1 MEQALDV
8 TIISG
13 MSGAGRS
20 EAARVLEDLGFF
32 VIDNLPPALIG
43 KMAELAR
50 GQDRPIRYALVVD
63 VRSGD
68 FLDALSDE
76 MTGLRGDGATVRTLF
91 LDASDDVLVRRYEE
105 TRRRHPLSHSD
116 RVGDGIARERVAL
129 EELKGQADIIVDTSS
144 LNVHQLRDRLHELF
158 DVDGDQGAVRLQ
170 TSIVSFGYKHGLPI
184 DVDMVLDCRFLPNP
198 HWVEDLRPLT
208 GRDPKVR
215 DYVLAQRESKAFLK
229 ELDRLFALLIPA
241 FEREGKSYLAIGIG
255 CTGGRHRSVVMGE
268 ELARLLARRGTHARV
283 HHRDVDRG

>member
-32 VIDNLPPALIG
+32 VIDNLPPALIS
-43 KMAELAR
+43 KVAELAR
-50 GQDRPIRYALVVD
+50 GQDRPNRYALVVD
-63 VRSGD
+63 MRAGD
-68 FLDALSDE
+68 FLDALGTE
-76 MTGLRGDGATVRTLF
+76 MARLRSDGATVRTLF
-91 LDASDDVLVRRYEE
+91 LEASDDVLVRRYEE
-105 TRRRHPLSHSD
+105 SRRRHPLSERD
-116 RVGDGIARERVAL
+116 RVGHAIERERRAL
-129 EELKGQADIIVDTSS
+129 EELKGLADIIVDTSS

-158 DVDGDQGAVRLQ
+158 DVEGDHGSVRLQ

-198 HWVEDLRPLT
+198 HWIDELRPKSGT
-208 GRDPKVR
+208 DPAVR
-215 DYVLAQRESKAFLK
+215 DYVLAQRESKVFLR
-229 ELDRLFALLIPA
+229 EIDRLFALLIPA

-255 CTGGRHRSVVMGE
+255 CTGGRHRSVVMAE
-268 ELARLLARRGTHARV
+268 ELARLLAHRGTHARV
-283 HHRDVDRG
+283 QHRDVDRG